1 MNQFNH
7 INDIFVYES
16 ITLMTI
22 LCMNLISERERKTE
36 TETERGGAANNILTV
51 GFNIELCALRF
62 LCIDN

>member
-1 MNQFNH
+1 
-7 INDIFVYES
+7 
-16 ITLMTI
+16 MTI